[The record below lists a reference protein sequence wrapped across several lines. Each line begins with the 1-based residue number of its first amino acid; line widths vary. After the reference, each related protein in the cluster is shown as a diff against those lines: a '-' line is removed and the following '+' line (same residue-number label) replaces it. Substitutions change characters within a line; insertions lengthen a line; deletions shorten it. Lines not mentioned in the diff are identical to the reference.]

1 VALSAALLATLDVP
15 RTVGEA
21 ARILAV
27 PEPRI
32 VVELAALARR
42 GYVERLACGGDATT
56 DAAVSRRWCM
66 LCALR
71 SDCTPSATAR
81 WLRRSSAAVAGPPT
95 TAPGQRSVV
104 VEVGDR

>member
-1 VALSAALLATLDVP
+1 MALSAALLATLEVP
-15 RTVGEA
+15 RTAAEA

-27 PEPRI
+27 PEPR
-32 VVELAALARR
+32 VAFELEALARR
-42 GYVERLACGGDATT
+42 GYVERLACGSGAST
-56 DAAVSRRWCM
+56 DADADRRWCA

-71 SDCTPSATAR
+71 SACTPASTER

-95 TAPGQRSVV
+95 RAPGQRSVV